1 MKPKVLLTAVMCGI
15 LSCGTAVAQSSADYS
30 IVPMP
35 KQVVKTTKKPFVLS
49 SSSVI
54 VYPKNDADLQR
65 NAEFLSQYIKE
76 VTGIAVAVTSE
87 RTKNAIYLLLEKKIK
102 NEEGYSISITDKSI
116 VVAGKTPKGIFYGI
130 QTLRKSLPIEQ
141 NMKEVSFPA
150 GMIKDAPRFG
160 YRGCMLDCG
169 RHYFSVP
176 FIKKYIDILAMHNM
190 NVFHWHLTEDQGWRI
205 EIKKYP
211 KLTQIGAIRDETVI
225 GRNSDV
231 SDGKPYGGFYTQEQ
245 AKEIVKYAADR
256 YISVIPEIDMPGH
269 MLGALAAYPE
279 LGCTGGPYKV
289 GTKWG
294 VFEDVLCLGNEKTYQ
309 FCEDVL
315 SEIMDIFPSKIIGIG
330 GDEAPHVRWEKCPKC
345 QKVMEEQNLTAKK
358 LQGYFTNRIE
368 KFINSKGRSIIGWD
382 EILDGDINKS
392 AMVMCWRGVEPGIKA
407 AKLGHDVVMSP
418 TTYAYFDYYQT
429 DQRNNEPLLIG
440 GNLPIEKTYSYEP
453 LPDDLPAEA
462 RQHIIGVQCNLWTE
476 YIDND
481 NLAQYQVLPR
491 LAAISEIQWANKKK
505 NFEEFKQ
512 RVTRL
517 AKLYDKYNYVYAKHI
532 WKK

>member
-1 MKPKVLLTAVMCGI
+1 MQTYNA
-15 LSCGTAVAQSSADYS
+15 T
-30 IVPMP
+30 
-35 KQVVKTTKKPFVLS
+35 LS
-49 SSSVI
+49 SC
-54 VYPKNDADLQR
+54 R
-65 NAEFLSQYIKE
+65 NIKE

-87 RTKNAIYLLLEKKIK
+87 RTKNAIYLLLDKKIK

-289 GTKWG
+289 GTK
-294 VFEDVLCLGNEKTYQ
+294 
-309 FCEDVL
+309 
-315 SEIMDIFPSKIIGIG
+315 
-330 GDEAPHVRWEKCPKC
+330 
-345 QKVMEEQNLTAKK
+345 
-358 LQGYFTNRIE
+358 
-368 KFINSKGRSIIGWD
+368 
-382 EILDGDINKS
+382 
-392 AMVMCWRGVEPGIKA
+392 
-407 AKLGHDVVMSP
+407 
-418 TTYAYFDYYQT
+418 
-429 DQRNNEPLLIG
+429 
-440 GNLPIEKTYSYEP
+440 
-453 LPDDLPAEA
+453 
-462 RQHIIGVQCNLWTE
+462 
-476 YIDND
+476 
-481 NLAQYQVLPR
+481 
-491 LAAISEIQWANKKK
+491 
-505 NFEEFKQ
+505 
-512 RVTRL
+512 
-517 AKLYDKYNYVYAKHI
+517 
-532 WKK
+532 